1 MNSNGY
7 LIVERID
14 KLLLQ
19 RNEKRNVL
27 ANAIKITPQTI
38 SAWSTRGTIPAADV
52 AIKIAKYLNVS
63 TDWLI
68 TGEDPQGLTEEER
81 RLVGDWRELG
91 ADARKAVRAV
101 LDTFVAESF
110 EEKKVQT
117 GKA

>member
-1 MNSNGY
+1 MTGKDFSKR
-7 LIVERID
+7 LDIC
-14 KLLLQ
+14 L
-19 RNEKRNVL
+19 RNIN
-27 ANAIKITPQTI
+27 QTRKSLTMDLGI
-38 SAWSTRGTIPAADV
+38 SSSTMSSWSASKGSIPKADV
-52 AIKIAKYLNVS
+52 VEKIAKYLNVS

-81 RLVGDWRELG
+81 RLVDDWRELG

-110 EEKKVQT
+110 EEKKVQA

>member
-1 MNSNGY
+1 MTGKE
-7 LIVERID
+7 IVERID
-14 KLLLQ
+14 SILK
-19 RNEKRNVL
+19 EKNLKRL
-27 ANAIKITPQTI
+27 ALAEFSNISVQTI
-38 SAWSTRGTIPAADV
+38 TDWSKRGSIPSADTAV
-52 AIKIAKYLNVS
+52 KIAKYLNVS

-81 RLVGDWRELG
+81 RLVDDWRELG

-110 EEKKVQT
+110 EEKKVQA

>member
-1 MNSNGY
+1 MNFIERLEY
-7 LIVERID
+7 LL
-14 KLLLQ
+14 KK
-19 RNEKRNVL
+19 N
-27 ANAIKITPQTI
+27 KITQAQLSDKIGLRRATI
-38 SAWSTRGTIPAADV
+38 SDWKKNGNYPSADDAV
-52 AIKIAKYLNVS
+52 KIAKILDVS

-110 EEKKVQT
+110 EEKKVQA